1 MSEKQAKR
9 IRELDRRISH
19 LEAVKPSETD
29 PEATDRWEQAILAA
43 RMERARAEMEA
54 QYHRRAA
61 REAREAADRVALW
74 KWVTFCAIVTA
85 IIVELL
91 AIAAI
96 NCRAVEPPVSVEPMQ
111 VSNYTPAPQIVAQ
124 EPQSEPEEAENDLIE
139 AALLSR
145 AHVIKECEITHYCA
159 EQYPHICG
167 TGDGLT
173 ATGTKVTPY
182 VSCAVDPRYIPY
194 GSTVMVDFGD
204 GDLHYYVADD
214 CGGAIKGNHVDLCVS
229 SHSEALALGTTKATV
244 YWCKE

>member
-9 IRELDRRISH
+9 IRDLDRRISH
-19 LEAVKPSETD
+19 LEAVKPTETD
-29 PEATDRWEQAILAA
+29 PEAADRWEQAILTA

-61 REAREAADRVALW
+61 REAREAADSAALW
-74 KWVTFCAIVTA
+74 KCVAFGAIIAA

-91 AIAAI
+91 AISAI
-96 NCRAVEPPVSVEPMQ
+96 NCRAVEPAVKAEKVLACTYSPELI
-111 VSNYTPAPQIVAQ
+111 AIAQ
-124 EPQSEPEEAENDLIE
+124 EPQDEPEEAENDLIE

-145 AHVIKECEITHYCA
+145 AHVIEECEITHYCA
-159 EQYPHICG
+159 ERYPHICG

-214 CGGAIKGNHVDLCVS
+214 CGGAIKGNHIDLCVS
-229 SHSEALALGTTKATV
+229 THAEANNLGTKTATV